1 MSKQKKKQV
10 EGISEEKVGKTLSLP
25 ESGGFF
31 LEIIPMRMIMMFVTQ
46 YCFSDK
52 PPKLAHAI
60 YVAAKEKV
68 PVKGVLSYDTT
79 FSIEAGWLM
88 IPYA

>member
-1 MSKQKKKQV
+1 
-10 EGISEEKVGKTLSLP
+10 
-25 ESGGFF
+25 
-31 LEIIPMRMIMMFVTQ
+31 MFVTQ

-79 FSIEAGWLM
+79 FSIEAG
-88 IPYA
+88 